1 MSENILKQVLE
12 EVKNLNNGLANI
24 ENQLNQMD
32 SRFDTLDT
40 TNLSMQS
47 DITDIKQG
55 VQRIEESHPEDVI
68 GMLKTINSKLD
79 ERDNEMLAINRRLY
93 RVEGVVE
100 GVSKQ

>member
-1 MSENILKQVLE
+1 MLKQVLE
-12 EVKNLNNGLANI
+12 EVKNSNNGMANI

-40 TNLSMQS
+40 TNFSMQS

-55 VQRIEESHPEDVI
+55 VQRIEESHPEDVM